1 MLKNYLENFSNS
13 LFFKFGVIIG
23 NTIGILLI
31 SLYLILICWSIKVI
45 GFSEVIY
52 NFQHIIKET
61 LYWLGIVI
69 LIFGTIPLI
78 ITSLV
83 GIILIIIDIFQIFNN
98 KINSNLESIKEVKT
112 FKFSENFGLF
122 CYLLSILYSL
132 GWLFV
137 IISK

>member
-1 MLKNYLENFSNS
+1 MNNEI
-13 LFFKFGVIIG
+13 FF
-23 NTIGILLI
+23 
-31 SLYLILICWSIKVI
+31 
-45 GFSEVIY
+45 
-52 NFQHIIKET
+52 
-61 LYWLGIVI
+61 WLGIVI

-98 KINSNLESIKEVKT
+98 KINSNLESIKEMKT
-112 FKFSENFGLF
+112 LKFSEIFGLF
-122 CYLLSILYSL
+122 CYLLSILYTL

>member
-1 MLKNYLENFSNS
+1 MLKNYLEKFSNS
-13 LFFKFGVIIG
+13 LFFKFGVILG

-61 LYWLGIVI
+61 LYWFGIVI

-112 FKFSENFGLF
+112 FKFSEIFGLF

-137 IISK
+137 IIIK

>member
-31 SLYLILICWSIKVI
+31 SLYFILICWSIKVI

-112 FKFSENFGLF
+112 FKFSEIFGLF
-122 CYLLSILYSL
+122 CYFLSILYSL

>member
-23 NTIGILLI
+23 NTVWILLI

-69 LIFGTIPLI
+69 LIFGTIPFV
-78 ITSLV
+78 ITSLI

-112 FKFSENFGLF
+112 FKFPEIFGLF
-122 CYLLSILYSL
+122 CYFLSILYSL

>member
-1 MLKNYLENFSNS
+1 MLKNYLEKFSNS

-31 SLYLILICWSIKVI
+31 SLYLILLCWRIKVI

-52 NFQHIIKET
+52 NFHNMNNEIFF
-61 LYWLGIVI
+61 WLGIVI

-78 ITSLV
+78 ITSLA

-112 FKFSENFGLF
+112 FKFSEIFGLF
-122 CYLLSILYSL
+122 CYFLSILYSL

>member
-69 LIFGTIPLI
+69 LIFGTIPFV
-78 ITSLV
+78 ITSLI

>member
-1 MLKNYLENFSNS
+1 MLKNYLEKFPNS

-31 SLYLILICWSIKVI
+31 SLYFILICWSIKVI

-98 KINSNLESIKEVKT
+98 KINLSLESIKEVKT
-112 FKFSENFGLF
+112 FKFSEIFGLF

-137 IISK
+137 IIIK

>member
-1 MLKNYLENFSNS
+1 M
-13 LFFKFGVIIG
+13 FFKFGVIIG
-23 NTIGILLI
+23 NTVWILLI
-31 SLYLILICWSIKVI
+31 SLYLILICWAIKVI

-98 KINSNLESIKEVKT
+98 KINLSLESIKEVKT
-112 FKFSENFGLF
+112 FKFSEIFGLF

>member
-1 MLKNYLENFSNS
+1 MLKNYLEKFSNS

-23 NTIGILLI
+23 NTVWILLI